1 MDANVPKRSQVGRL
15 MRFIAISAF
24 MLAGVQALPANAEV
38 RVEGQWVRA
47 TVVQQKSSGAFMRIT
62 ASKDSRL
69 VEARSGAAGAVEIHE
84 MVMDKDV
91 MRMRPVAGLDLPA
104 GKAVELK
111 PGGYHLMLL
120 NLKQQ
125 LKDGENVPLTL
136 IIEAAG
142 GARESVAINVP
153 VRPLNNA
160 GQHGHAQ
167 H

>member
-1 MDANVPKRSQVGRL
+1 M
-15 MRFIAISAF
+15 MRFVAISAF
-24 MLAGVQALPANAEV
+24 ILVGVQALPANAEV
-38 RVEGQWVRA
+38 RIEGSWARA
-47 TVVQQKSSGAFMRIT
+47 TVMQQKSSGAFMRIT

-69 VEARSGAAGAVEIHE
+69 VEVRSGAAGAVEIHE

-91 MRMRPVAGLDLPA
+91 MRMRPLAGLDLPG
-104 GKAVELK
+104 GKVVELK
-111 PGGYHLMLL
+111 PGGNHLMLL
-120 NLKQQ
+120 NLRQQ

-142 GARESVAINVP
+142 GARESVEINVP
-153 VRPLNNA
+153 IKPLNQA